1 MNKTAVAIELA
12 PSTANGAAAH
22 GVNGKAPAGKSRA
35 VRRRLPDER
44 HSITHR
50 FSVGGHKGYLTVGL
64 YPDGEPGELF
74 ITMAKEGSTVSG
86 FVSSFAQVVSVAL
99 QHAVPLEVFCDK
111 FMHTRFEPS
120 GFTGNPDIP
129 IASSIMDYV
138 FRWLRLRFLDK
149 QDVHG
154 DVSNMPSPNTKVFG
168 VVAVTDQSDNDTQP
182 SDAPLCRQCG
192 SLTRRNGA
200 CFSCGNC
207 GTSTG
212 CG

>member
-1 MNKTAVAIELA
+1 MNKMAVAIELT
-12 PSTANGAAAH
+12 PNTANGTGPH
-22 GVNGKAPAGKSRA
+22 GVNGKPPADQPRA

-44 HSITHR
+44 HSLTHR
-50 FSVGGHKGYLTVGL
+50 FSVGGHKGYITVGL

-86 FVSSFAQVVSVAL
+86 FVSSFARVVSVAL

-111 FMHTRFEPS
+111 FTHTRFEPS

-129 IASSIMDYV
+129 IASSIMDYI
-138 FRWLRLRFLDK
+138 FRWLRLRFLNK
-149 QDVHG
+149 QDDFAG
-154 DVSNMPSPNTKVFG
+154 TSKVSSPNTNVMG
-168 VVAVTDQSDNDTQP
+168 VITDQTDNETQP

-200 CFSCGNC
+200 CFSCTNC

>member
-12 PSTANGAAAH
+12 PSTTNGTGAH
-22 GVNGKAPAGKSRA
+22 GVNGKASASQSRA

-44 HSITHR
+44 HSLTHR

-86 FVSSFAQVVSVAL
+86 FVSSFARVVSVAL

-111 FMHTRFEPS
+111 FTHTRFEPS

-129 IASSIMDYV
+129 IASSIMDYI
-138 FRWLRLRFLDK
+138 FRWLRLRFLNK
-149 QDVHG
+149 QDDFAG
-154 DVSNMPSPNTKVFG
+154 TSNVPSPNTNVIG
-168 VVAVTDQSDNDTQP
+168 VITDPMDNETQP

-200 CFSCGNC
+200 CFGCANC

>member
-1 MNKTAVAIELA
+1 MNKTAVAIELP
-12 PSTANGAAAH
+12 PSTANGAGPH
-22 GVNGKAPAGKSRA
+22 GVNGKASASQSRA
-35 VRRRLPDER
+35 VRRRLPNER
-44 HSITHR
+44 HSLTHR
-50 FSVGGHKGYLTVGL
+50 FSVGGHKGYITVGL

-86 FVSSFAQVVSVAL
+86 FVSSFARVVSVAL

-111 FMHTRFEPS
+111 FTHTRFEPS

-129 IASSIMDYV
+129 IASSIMDYI

-149 QDVHG
+149 QDDRAG
-154 DVSNMPSPNTKVFG
+154 MSNMPSPNTNVMG
-168 VVAVTDQSDNDTQP
+168 VITDQADNDAQP

-200 CFSCGNC
+200 CFSCTNC